1 MFNKIKPQLNRKY
14 ATISVYVIV
23 TALIILILARAT
35 FQIEDIFEGVA
46 SAVRYILRLLTPV
59 FVGIMIAYIVN
70 PMVVFIEKML
80 RKIKFFKL
88 KNDKKYRTIA
98 VFSSVIIIILII
110 SLLIGAFI
118 FSLTKQFSNINID
131 KITNVIT
138 SYINNFSDSLK
149 NIEYKLKN
157 LHIESKA
164 IEQYA
169 SKFSAVLTDWLKGFA
184 DNLVANTMNIS
195 GYISNTVLGLIIAI
209 YLLLDKDEFVIYW
222 DKFSEAIFSEKTE
235 EKIRGYFQDINH
247 IFSGYI
253 RGTILDSLIMCV
265 LLSLSLSII
274 GIKFGILIG
283 ILAGLCNLV
292 PYFGPIVAF
301 CGTIIFGVLNGQ
313 YTQVFIA
320 IIVLTIVQQ
329 IDGNIIE
336 PKLLGNS
343 VSLKPIFIL
352 ISIIIGASIGGTLG
366 MILAVPVTAII
377 KLIFKRSIEDRLRK
391 KAMERNVTI

>member
-1 MFNKIKPQLNRKY
+1 MFDKIKPQLNKKY
-14 ATISVYVIV
+14 ATVSVYVII

-35 FQIEDIFEGVA
+35 FQIEDIFEGAA
-46 SAVRYILRLLTPV
+46 SAVRYILKLLTPV
-59 FVGIMIAYIVN
+59 FIGIMIAYIVN

-80 RKIKFFKL
+80 MKIKFFKL
-88 KNDKKYRTIA
+88 KNNKKYRTIA

-131 KITNVIT
+131 KITSVIT
-138 SYINNFSDSLK
+138 SYINSFSDSLK
-149 NIEYKLKN
+149 NIELKLNN
-157 LHIESKA
+157 LNIESKA

-169 SKFSAVLTDWLKGFA
+169 VKFSATLTDWLKSFA
-184 DNLVANTMNIS
+184 DNLVMNTMNIS

-209 YLLLDKDEFVIYW
+209 YLLLDKDEFAIYW
-222 DKFSEAIFSEKTE
+222 DKFSGAMLSEKTDK
-235 EKIRGYFQDINH
+235 KIRSYFQDINH
-247 IFSGYI
+247 ILSGYI

-265 LLSLSLSII
+265 LLSASLSVI
-274 GIKFGILIG
+274 GIKFGLLIG

-301 CGTIIFGVLNGQ
+301 CGTILFGMLNGQ
-313 YTQVFIA
+313 YVQVFIA
-320 IIVLTIVQQ
+320 VIVLTVVQQ

-336 PKLLGNS
+336 PKLLGSS

-352 ISIIIGASIGGTLG
+352 ISIIIGGEISGTLG
-366 MILAVPVTAII
+366 MILAVPVAAII
-377 KLIFKRSIEDRLRK
+377 KLILRRSIEGRLVK
-391 KAMERNVTI
+391 KLAEKTG